1 MNNNTP
7 LEFAPIETIE
17 QPNNFETTPTPVE
30 PEKKKRGR
38 PKKSEV
44 KIEEPTNN
52 FKKPETNSG
61 NIFDDIKKEID
72 ANEKVLQNANGETPE
87 QSQIHQAAKNVVDGY
102 MLLTLMDT
110 FFPMIIKMFVKKSKA
125 LKDKDIQ
132 LTKDQKIHLEPI
144 ADEVAQGLLS
154 FLDPV
159 TLFFVLA
166 GSLYFQNTA
175 EALANLPKE
184 KTS

>member
-1 MNNNTP
+1 MSNETP
-7 LEFAPIETIE
+7 LEFAPIETGQTTELTPIE
-17 QPNNFETTPTPVE
+17 TPA

-38 PKKSEV
+38 PKKGEV
-44 KIEEPTNN
+44 PADET
-52 FKKPETNSG
+52 FKKPEQNSS
-61 NIFDDIKKEID
+61 NIFDDIKKEVQD
-72 ANEKVLQNANGETPE
+72 NEKNLQQPNGTE
-87 QSQIHQAAKNVVDGY
+87 QSEIHKAAKNVVDGY
-102 MLLTLMDT
+102 MLLTLLDT
-110 FFPMIIKMFVKKSKA
+110 FFPMIIKMFIKKSKL

-166 GSLYFQNTA
+166 GSLYWQNTA
-175 EALANLPKE
+175 EALASLPQS
-184 KTS
+184 KTAE